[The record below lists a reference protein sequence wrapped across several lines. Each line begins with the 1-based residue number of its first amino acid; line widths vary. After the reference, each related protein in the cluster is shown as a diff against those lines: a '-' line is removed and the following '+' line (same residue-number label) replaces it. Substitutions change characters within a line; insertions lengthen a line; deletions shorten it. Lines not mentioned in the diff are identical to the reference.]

1 MSGAALDR
9 LLAILVGTIL
19 LTGVLTW
26 RAGSADTYW
35 LYALHGLL
43 SGVLLVAT
51 LVKLRRSLPRA
62 WAARRWSELAIALPL
77 AVATIAA
84 LLIGFAWVAGGR
96 YVEIGPWT
104 LLGWHGI
111 AGWAVLALVVVH
123 LLARRRWRVLTPP
136 AGRGRAIGR
145 RSLLMGGS
153 LAVAGLTVWGVAEL
167 LDRLSVT
174 PRRFTGSRWLP
185 DGGIPPPTTFFGEGV
200 PAVDLELWRLRV
212 VGAVDRPME
221 LALTDLRA
229 LATAEQEHILD
240 CTGGWAMRTTWSGVP
255 LSAVLDAAVVQ
266 ASAVIVDVKSVT
278 GWGARLPVDEARGTL
293 LATGVAGADLPAANG
308 APCRSSSRTAAAST
322 GSSG

>member
-43 SGVLLVAT
+43 SGALLVAT
-51 LVKLRRSLPRA
+51 LVKLRRSLPRGVGSSA
-62 WAARRWSELAIALPL
+62 LVRAGNCPAAGRRDHRG
-77 AVATIAA
+77 AA
-84 LLIGFAWVAGGR
+84 DRLRMDPAGGR
-96 YVEIGPWT
+96 YIEIGPWT

-153 LAVAGLTVWGVAEL
+153 LAVAGLTVWGVAQL

-255 LSAVLDAAVVQ
+255 LSAVLDA
-266 ASAVIVDVKSVT
+266 
-278 GWGARLPVDEARGTL
+278 R
-293 LATGVAGADLPAANG
+293 
-308 APCRSSSRTAAAST
+308 RSFRHRR
-322 GSSG
+322 